1 MWWGTWWKGG
11 VGGRCVCGGGGEG
24 VEDWKHRPG
33 EHLHGGGVPLEAWKV
48 LCWTVSV
55 EREKL
60 ERAAASS
67 ASHSP

>member
-1 MWWGTWWKGG
+1 M
-11 VGGRCVCGGGGEG
+11 VGGGGG
-24 VEDWKHRPG
+24 RRLKHRPG